1 MVDKGAAAARGVRAP
16 PPACAKPK
24 RLRSGEGRPLGLSL
38 GSPARAV
45 GRLVLYLGLSG
56 VLLAPQAVAVS
67 LGHRLRESLP
77 LFYHRL
83 CCRILGL
90 EVERRGTMATVR
102 PTLFVCNHVS
112 YLDITVFGAVIPGC
126 FVAKAEVAR
135 WPFFGL
141 LAKLQRTV
149 FIDRRRRAA
158 RDERDSLSRRLAAG
172 DNLILFPEGTSS
184 DGNRTLP
191 FRSALLSVAE
201 DRPGMFAAAG
211 RPLTVQPVSI
221 GYTRLDGAPMG
232 YGLRPFVAW
241 YGDMGLVGHLWRLAG
256 LGRVAVTVEFHP
268 PVTID
273 EFGSRKALTEH
284 CQRAVAEGVAA
295 AIGGRGRAPGA
306 LPAAPAEAPG
316 GA

>member
-1 MVDKGAAAARGVRAP
+1 
-16 PPACAKPK
+16 
-24 RLRSGEGRPLGLSL
+24 
-38 GSPARAV
+38 
-45 GRLVLYLGLSG
+45 
-56 VLLAPQAVAVS
+56 LLAPSPAVS
-67 LGHRLRESLP
+67 LGRLRESLP
-77 LFYHRL
+77 MFYHRL
-83 CCRILGL
+83 CCRISL

-112 YLDITVFGAVIPGC
+112 YLDIAGFGAVLPGC

-158 RDERDSLSRRLAAG
+158 RDERDSMSRRLAAG

-201 DRPGMFAAAG
+201 DRPGTFAAAG

-241 YGDMGLVGHLWRLAG
+241 YGDMNLVGHLWRLAG
-256 LGRVAVTVEFHP
+256 LGRVAVTVEFHR

-295 AIGGRGRAPGA
+295 AIGGRGRAPGV